1 MNFVQAMSKNEIQ
14 KDWAS
19 MVLKGE
25 AQRKVEKAAS
35 QVLCCR

>member
-14 KDWAS
+14 RDWVSTA
-19 MVLKGE
+19 LKGE
-25 AQRKVEKAAS
+25 AERRIEKVAA